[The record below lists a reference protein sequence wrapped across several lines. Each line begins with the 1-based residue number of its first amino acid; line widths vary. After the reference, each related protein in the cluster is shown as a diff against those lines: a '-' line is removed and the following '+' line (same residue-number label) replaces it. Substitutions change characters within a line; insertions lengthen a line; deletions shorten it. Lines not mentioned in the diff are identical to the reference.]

1 MCDSFTQQKWR
12 MFQKSRLSLNKW
24 FSFIFGNFS
33 MLIGEKIMK
42 FIYNEYL
49 PKGFLFQLDFM
60 NMLQCVVCSLSK
72 DEEYF
77 KISVFLEMNEINNL
91 NSFLDNFHC

>member
-1 MCDSFTQQKWR
+1 
-12 MFQKSRLSLNKW
+12 
-24 FSFIFGNFS
+24 